1 MGTHSSQ
8 HFKYQCSFQPCLFA
22 LSPNFRLIIQ
32 FLSGFFKELWQLCQE
47 YPVCWQR
54 AETWPPFATSA
65 SQSRVRVTPRPRRT
79 LSPGNTQ
86 LSTTTTMQLL
96 LELVVQDCVRL
107 LDWSRK
113 ASKQQSSL
121 NFSLLAPTLLPPRV
135 VSMLLSA
142 TWSRTTG
149 GGTCTIPLR
158 APTGWE
164 TRMPSTT

>member
-1 MGTHSSQ
+1 MGE
-8 HFKYQCSFQPCLFA
+8 YQCSFQSCLFA
-22 LSPNFRLIIQ
+22 LSPNFRLITN
-32 FLSGFFKELWQLCQE
+32 FCLVSSRNMAAMPRVSGLLAKGRNLAPFRNFSFTVAGQGDAKTKEDAISRQ
-47 YPVCWQR
+47 YPVVDHNYD
-54 AETWPPFATSA
+54 A
-65 SQSRVRVTPRPRRT
+65 
-79 LSPGNTQ
+79 
-86 LSTTTTMQLL
+86 
-96 LELVVQDCVRL
+96 VVVGAGGADCVRL